1 MSHVW
6 VLTRRSCHK
15 HTYVS
20 CVYLEKLI
28 MSRPQNPVTL
38 FLTRHQVVSQILPQ
52 FLDALLLHQ
61 NDLSVVLPCHC
72 SLSLKNHRLQLLH
85 NNSLGP
91 IVPPNVNAVNRDGL
105 AQRNQTLKVLLS
117 SSSRCLSV
125 CLRERA
131 NNSPWRSG

>member
-72 SLSLKNHRLQLLH
+72 SPVSCSLSLKNHRLQLLH
-85 NNSLGP
+85 NKCQP
-91 IVPPNVNAVNRDGL
+91 
-105 AQRNQTLKVLLS
+105 VLLMY
-117 SSSRCLSV
+117 
-125 CLRERA
+125 LRAVFLDQRVPHACEISKV
-131 NNSPWRSG
+131 NESIYHSCTEIYV